1 MYKIGDYIVK
11 SMNGVCKVEDILHLN
26 MSEVDKTK
34 LYYLLIPIEDK
45 RAKIYMPTDTTD
57 VTVREA
63 MNEDEA
69 WDLIKRIPTIDE
81 MWIDNSK
88 LREQNYKEVVKNCNL
103 DDVVGIVKST
113 YNRKKK
119 REAEGKKNT
128 AVDER
133 YLKMTENML
142 YSELAFALKKD
153 KDEIY
158 DIISTSIGDNQRNL
172 VSRRIRIMNRT
183 FHLLVYYNK

>member
-1 MYKIGDYIVK
+1 MNLMDTLNPSFKPDLTKAKRVSFK
-11 SMNGVCKVEDILHLN
+11 SPEDIKADQL
-26 MSEVDKTK
+26 
-34 LYYLLIPIEDK
+34 
-45 RAKIYMPTDTTD
+45 AKI
-57 VTVREA
+57 EKA
-63 MNEDEA
+63 E
-69 WDLIKRIPTIDE
+69 K
-81 MWIDNSK
+81 K
-88 LREQNYKEVVKNCNL
+88 EQYRQQVIYRMRL
-103 DDVVGIVKST
+103 H
-113 YNRKKK
+113 RWKKK